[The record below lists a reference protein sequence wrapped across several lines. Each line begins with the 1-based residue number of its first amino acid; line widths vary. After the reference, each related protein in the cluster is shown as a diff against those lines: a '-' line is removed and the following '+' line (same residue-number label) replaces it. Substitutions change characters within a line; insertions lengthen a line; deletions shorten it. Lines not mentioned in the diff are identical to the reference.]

1 MADGRGLKGAA
12 KCSNVLRLKASTIMA
27 SITRGSAF
35 RANSPNCFNAEEMS
49 AFVRLQA
56 GNGTHSANGFFSF
69 STKAIFLQSRSG
81 ICTFEEQFITV
92 ETHNMQTPKA
102 ATRQVITTSRCLK
115 QTFTIGSLKSSG
127 SNMSD
132 LEQILSEP
140 LTFLEGKQ
148 NFINRVN

>member
-1 MADGRGLKGAA
+1 MF
-12 KCSNVLRLKASTIMA
+12 KCASTKASAMMS
-27 SITRGSAF
+27 SITHRSAF
-35 RANSPNCFNAEEMS
+35 CANSPNCFNAEQLS

-92 ETHNMQTPKA
+92 HTDKPFK
-102 ATRQVITTSRCLK
+102 VITTSRFFK

-148 NFINRVN
+148 NFNNRVN